1 MIYDKVLVQNCS
13 FKFYIFH
20 FHFFKLKNYYG
31 NASFTA
37 AFNFIED
44 STDGD
49 VAQWKALQKSFV
61 RETAQFYRARKN
73 SRGFCPKIQ
82 KIVSFSQNKY
92 WL

>member
-49 VAQWKALQKSFV
+49 VAQ
-61 RETAQFYRARKN
+61 
-73 SRGFCPKIQ
+73 
-82 KIVSFSQNKY
+82 
-92 WL
+92 